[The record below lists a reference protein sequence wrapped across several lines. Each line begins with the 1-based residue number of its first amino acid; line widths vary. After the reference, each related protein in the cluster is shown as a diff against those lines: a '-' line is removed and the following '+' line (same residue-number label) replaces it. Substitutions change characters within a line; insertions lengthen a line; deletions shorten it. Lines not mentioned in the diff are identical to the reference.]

1 MPKLRR
7 RMNTRRDDCLSSPNC
22 PAWLWS
28 LCGRADSCIH
38 SRSSLHSHVWRQFT
52 GSFVDVLAIY
62 GWSRKWMSRARVLKE
77 HWSDFTMNSQQE
89 DFSIKCSNLHCLN
102 SKLHHSDTFKTFRK
116 SVSVCLGSVGSVR
129 KMCCVWSACSHCR
142 GCSHLSNSDSR
153 IMELPLKHSGDCAM
167 LATCCRGNS

>member
-52 GSFVDVLAIY
+52 GSFVNVLAIY
-62 GWSRKWMSRARVLKE
+62 GWSRKWMSHARALKE
-77 HWSDFTMNSQQE
+77 HWSDFTMNSQRE
-89 DFSIKCSNLHCLN
+89 DFSIKCSNLPCLN
-102 SKLHHSDTFKTFRK
+102 SKLHHSDTFKTFK
-116 SVSVCLGSVGSVR
+116 NLCQ
-129 KMCCVWSACSHCR
+129 CVWVQLEAWGR
-142 GCSHLSNSDSR
+142 
-153 IMELPLKHSGDCAM
+153 CAAFGL
-167 LATCCRGNS
+167 LAVTAEVAVT